1 LQIAVNN
8 IKAKP
13 IRLYIAELAKY
24 EVTAAPNTIKEQ
36 QEAVS
41 GAGTTAPPPAL
52 SAAAA
57 AQTAPAVPAVVPPAV
72 IESPVIESPAVIKSA
87 GVAVAADELRAA
99 QFLTQLSAGQAQG
112 SMSSHTTPMR
122 SGGRGATPSKATPKD
137 RDGVSSLLE
146 EFRVSEDE
154 EEEHTVGC
162 IMRNCKITGAGTKE
176 NPIVIAV
183 NTTSPELNVIFDI
196 ERVEQMKKDGWVYN
210 GFHIRAL
217 SFEPDVQYYEA
228 TMCKK
233 YEQYEGR
240 AILIS
245 APSRSFLL
253 SLLGGYHAVVGCPST
268 LTAHNVTKEVLSDVG
283 SPRKKQW
290 YLLVFPL
297 GMLLNNTVFSN
308 SAELVEKKVVKLTVA
323 ANTVTGVVDSLSF
336 TPVYWCITE
345 DGTGRFEGNPNA
357 PPAGAYGA
365 A

>member
-1 LQIAVNN
+1 
-8 IKAKP
+8 
-13 IRLYIAELAKY
+13 LAKFD
-24 EVTAAPNTIKEQ
+24 VTAAPNTIKEQ
-36 QEAVS
+36 QEALS
-41 GAGTTAPPPAL
+41 GVTAAPPTAL

-57 AQTAPAVPAVVPPAV
+57 APTAPAVPAAVPPPA
-72 IESPVIESPAVIKSA
+72 IESPAVIKSA

-99 QFLTQLSAGQAQG
+99 QFLTQLSAGQDQG

-137 RDGVSSLLE
+137 RDGVTSLLE
-146 EFRVSEDE
+146 EFRVSKDE

-228 TMCKK
+228 TMCTK
-233 YEQYEGR
+233 YDQYEGR

-268 LTAHNVTKEVLSDVG
+268 LTAHNVTKEALSDVG

-297 GMLLNNTVFSN
+297 GILLNNAVFSN
-308 SAELVEKKVVKLTVA
+308 GAELIEKKVVKLTVA

-336 TPVYWCITE
+336 TPVYWCIAE
-345 DGTGRFEGNPNA
+345 HGTGRFEGNPNA
-357 PPAGAYGA
+357 PPAGAYVA